1 MQARIAELVVNIL
14 VPSIKDKN
22 ASDVL
27 EQIVGV
33 VEVDLHRSISQRG
46 KSQKVDLR
54 LPDDGTIEG
63 MSRVACRTAHWWRGD
78 SRGLCQD
85 TLARC
90 GRSGREHVWR
100 GNY

>member
-1 MQARIAELVVNIL
+1 MNIL
-14 VPSIKDKN
+14 VPSIKDRI

-27 EQIVGV
+27 VQIVGV

-63 MSRVACRTAHWWRGD
+63 QTMDIPYHGDWKTSWR
-78 SRGLCQD
+78 
-85 TLARC
+85 
-90 GRSGREHVWR
+90 
-100 GNY
+100 